1 MISQT
6 PDLGPSS
13 LRPQS
18 VDVLPPQPQA
28 DGPLSSQLP
37 VDGSLSPQLPADGS
51 LSPQHIMDAR
61 RFIAGTGRMFSL
73 LGLVLMLVGGCI
85 GLFGGGLLD
94 RPGEPAGAIADYLGA
109 ERLAFT
115 CKAGG
120 LLAALIGGL
129 AMQAV
134 GLALSGELPRGPM
147 AAVIVSEFTSAAW
160 LLCGVVL
167 VTREGELVPG
177 LLLLIAGLLMV
188 VPTIFAFRCLLLMR
202 RLPPV
207 DRSRLAR
214 EAWEAYEKRRRH

>member
-6 PDLGPSS
+6 PELGPISP
-13 LRPQS
+13 RPQTGDALS
-18 VDVLPPQPQA
+18 PQPQA
-28 DGPLSSQLP
+28 DATLSS
-37 VDGSLSPQLPADGS
+37 QLPADGS

-73 LGLVLMLVGGCI
+73 LGLVLMLVSGCI

-94 RPGEPAGAIADYLGA
+94 RPAESADAIADYFSPP
-109 ERLAFT
+109 RLAFT
-115 CKAGG
+115 CKAGA
-120 LLAALIGGL
+120 LLAALVGGL

-134 GLALSGELPRGPM
+134 GLALGGELPRGPI
-147 AAVIVSEFTSAAW
+147 AALLVSELTSAAW

-167 VTREGELVPG
+167 VTREGELAAG
-177 LLLLIAGLLMV
+177 IFLLIAGLLMV

-202 RLPPV
+202 TLPPV

-214 EAWEAYEKRRRH
+214 EAWEAYEKRRRHG